1 MSIRLIP
8 PGEMDAILLIVGPGL
23 VGEREDMLLV
33 VTPRLDITF
42 GSTVFW
48 DGSAST
54 TSTTSNLDFLCTTP
68 CVRQR
73 KYCITYE

>member
-1 MSIRLIP
+1 MSLRLIP
-8 PGEMDAILLIVGPGL
+8 PGEMDVILLVVGHGL

-33 VTPRLDITF
+33 VTPGLDITF
-42 GSTVFW
+42 GSAAFW

-54 TSTTSNLDFLCTTP
+54 TSTTSDLDFLCGTP

-73 KYCITYE
+73 KCSIIYG